1 MGLQSDFFRGD
12 PRLESCLIH
21 DSAHLTPGSMG
32 EFVSKIQ
39 VALEALDDAEIDDGE
54 MATGTYGPSTANAV
68 LAFKTKRR
76 IINFSYQS
84 QADNIVGK
92 MTIAALDQEMLA
104 REKPPSGDVCSLG
117 IGFMRPIPL

>member
-1 MGLQSDFFRGD
+1 
-12 PRLESCLIH
+12 
-21 DSAHLTPGSMG
+21 MG

-104 REKPPSGDVCSLG
+104 REQPPSGDVCSLG
-117 IGFMRPIPL
+117 IEQMQGPTVRRRAS